1 MRKTKKEESIK
12 KLEERK
18 KALKTREKL
27 KKKKPDFVR
36 QESWRYVRLKENWRR
51 PKGLDNKMRRKIK
64 GWPSTVNAGYRGP
77 KKARGLHPSGYE
89 EVIVRNVDDLEK
101 INPVLQAA
109 RIAHTVG
116 IKKRAQIL
124 LRAKEKGIRVLNPPK
139 APEIPTETA
148 ELEETAEKLETVEE
162 QTR

>member
-1 MRKTKKEESIK
+1 MKRTKEETMKDSREK
-12 KLEERK
+12 R
-18 KALKTREKL
+18 KALKIREQL
-27 KKKKPDFVR
+27 KKKKPVFVR

-64 GWPSTVNAGYRGP
+64 GWPATVNIGYRAP
-77 KKARGLHPSGYE
+77 KKARGLHPSGYK

-101 INPVLQAA
+101 INPTLQAA

-116 IKKRAQIL
+116 LKKRAQIL

-139 APEIPTETA
+139 TPETA
-148 ELEETAEKLETVEE
+148 EIEETVETATLEETEGKT
-162 QTR
+162 